1 MSLKPGADLM
11 NTVDGAQWKEMI
23 VSGARALE
31 EKKAQVDAL
40 NVFPVP
46 DGDTGTNM
54 HLTIQS
60 AAREVAKLSNPSLA
74 EAAAVVSMGSL
85 MGARGNSGVILS
97 QLMRGVAKGLDG
109 LDAANATQVAQS
121 LQTGVETAYK
131 AVMKPVE
138 GTILTVAK
146 ETARGAL
153 ARAKQ
158 GGGVLAALREGCQKG
173 EKALARTPELLPVL
187 KRAGVVDA
195 GGQGFILILRGWIS
209 ALEGN
214 SVVPE
219 GKTVSAAAPD
229 LTERSA
235 EPAAGGLFRVEDLEY
250 PYCTEFLLK
259 GREIPLERI
268 KQDMAD
274 WGDSMLVVGTPEVA
288 KIHIHTKNPGQ
299 VLDYALRWG
308 ALHEVAIHNML
319 AQNEAAAHAA
329 KEMGG
334 IPGEETAGVAG
345 AGEGQSV
352 EGQKN
357 DETSP
362 AQPGEGGG
370 DSDVSVRGTEA
381 GSRRE
386 EPLKEQGVV
395 AVAAGEGIARV
406 FASLGADGVVSGGQT
421 MNPSTEDLAAAV
433 RKVRARHI
441 FILPNNPNIVMAA
454 EQVRELVTDRRVEV
468 IASSSIPQGIAALV
482 NFQTGAKAE
491 ENAQAMR
498 EALERVGSGEITYA
512 VRDSQ
517 FEGFE
522 IGEGDI
528 LGLAEGELVAVGK
541 DVLTVTEKTLEKMDW
556 RNYDLVTVF
565 YGQET
570 EAEEAKKLENW
581 LQTQKSEVEVEVY
594 PGGQPLYYYILGV
607 E

>member
-1 MSLKPGADLM
+1 MSLKPGTDLM

-23 VSGARALE
+23 VSGARALA

-60 AAREVAKLSNPSLA
+60 AAGEVAKLSNPSLS
-74 EAAAVVSMGSL
+74 EAAAAVSMGSL

-109 LDAANATQVAQS
+109 LGAANAAQVAQA

-153 ARAKQ
+153 AKAKQ
-158 GGGVLAALREGCQKG
+158 GGDVLAVLREGCQKG

-187 KRAGVVDA
+187 RQAGVVDA
-195 GGQGFILILRGWIS
+195 GGQGFILIFRGWIS

-214 SVVPE
+214 PVAPGSGTDYAV
-219 GKTVSAAAPD
+219 TSAV
-229 LTERSA
+229 TESPA

-259 GREIPLERI
+259 GREISLERI
-268 KQDMAD
+268 KEDMAG

-329 KEMGG
+329 KETGE
-334 IPGEETAGVAG
+334 IRGEERSGA
-345 AGEGQSV
+345 AGEGYGHTV
-352 EGQKN
+352 GGRKD

-362 AQPGEGGG
+362 AQSGERRG
-370 DSDVSVRGTEA
+370 DAGAPAPEAEA
-381 GSRRE
+381 GSERPE
-386 EPLKEQGVV
+386 ALKEQGVV

-406 FASLGADGVVSGGQT
+406 FASLGADEVVSGGQT

-433 RKVRARHI
+433 RGVRARCV

-454 EQVRELVTDRRVEV
+454 EQVREVVPDRRVEV
-468 IASSSIPQGIAALV
+468 IASRSIPQGIAALV

-491 ENAQAMR
+491 ENVRAMR

-541 DVLTVTEKTLEKMDW
+541 DVLTVAEETLEKMNW

-581 LQTQKSEVEVEVY
+581 LQAQKSEVEVEVY